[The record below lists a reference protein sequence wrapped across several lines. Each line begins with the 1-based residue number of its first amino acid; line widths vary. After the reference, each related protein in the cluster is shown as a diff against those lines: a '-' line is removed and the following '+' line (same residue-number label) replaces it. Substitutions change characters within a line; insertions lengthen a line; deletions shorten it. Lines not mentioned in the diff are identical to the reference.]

1 MNDTKSKA
9 SMNRKSSGR
18 PAAMPTAQH
27 PASPQRPPSG
37 SSSMAAAVW
46 LLLLSC
52 LIGAV
57 LLGCNPPPRPEF
69 KELSSTA
76 SNGESVAETS
86 DESSDLAPA
95 PQPFTEPWETW
106 QSYYLTG
113 RHIGYSH
120 VQAEP
125 QSDEPDSPIQI
136 VLQDQVLIRR
146 GPATIVQRLDQTSL
160 ETRAGDLISFEAEL
174 RVGPALT
181 RYEGTVDGGKLTIV
195 TRRGSKRSTQSI
207 PWNPNYRGLVG
218 LQQALLSDPPA
229 VGETRR
235 LRTLLPVQFAI
246 ATIEMNCQH
255 LASIPMPD
263 GSVQA
268 AREIEVT
275 MQLADG
281 PATQTLVW
289 IDDEGNVLKSYT
301 PGLELVAFDSTR
313 EEATAGIVAGADI
326 LTATAVE
333 VSGSLTTPEKAKNV
347 GYLVTPR
354 NTPSD
359 SETQYAFQS
368 QPGQW
373 SRKTAEG
380 AFQVLVSRDP
390 QQRIDESFTTSKLT
404 PSLEDSRT
412 GPLIDSNGTLVKR
425 LAAASTAP
433 KDQPL
438 RLALDLA
445 QTTKSLVRRT
455 DYTQGFRTASEVARD
470 GSGDCTARSILLAAM
485 LRSRGI
491 PARVAVGLVYM
502 PAEDKPRMVFHMW
515 TLAYIEG
522 RWVHLDA
529 TLTGGYA
536 PADRITLGTHHLADG
551 NEYEC
556 VAPVLGIIGQ
566 VDIAI
571 LNATY
576 EE

>member
-1 MNDTKSKA
+1 MNDTQSEA
-9 SMNRKSSGR
+9 SMNRNRPGR
-18 PAAMPTAQH
+18 PTAVPTAKH

-37 SSSMAAAVW
+37 ASGMAAAVW

-52 LIGAV
+52 LIGAA

-69 KELSSTA
+69 KELSRPAPADEATA
-76 SNGESVAETS
+76 DASAESPE
-86 DESSDLAPA
+86 LAPSL
-95 PQPFTEPWETW
+95 QPFTEPWQTW
-106 QSYYLTG
+106 QSYHIAG

-120 VQAEP
+120 VRAEP
-125 QSDEPDSPIQI
+125 QSDEPDSPIEI
-136 VLQDQVLIRR
+136 VLQDQVMLRR

-160 ETRAGDLISFEAEL
+160 ETRAGELISFTAEL

-181 RYEGTVDGGKLTIV
+181 RYEGTVDDATLTVV
-195 TRRGSKRSTQSI
+195 TTRGSQKSTQSI
-207 PWNPNYRGLVG
+207 PWNQNYRGLVG
-218 LQQALLSDPPA
+218 LQQSLFSDPPA
-229 VGETRR
+229 VGEKRR

-246 ATIEMNCQH
+246 ATIELNCQH
-255 LASIPMPD
+255 VASIALPD
-263 GSVQA
+263 GSVQT
-268 AREIEVT
+268 AREIEVA
-275 MQLADG
+275 MQIGDG
-281 PATQTLVW
+281 PAMQTLIW
-289 IDDEGNVLKSYT
+289 IDDEGHVLKSYT
-301 PGLELVAFDSTR
+301 PGLELVAFDSTG
-313 EEATAGIVAGADI
+313 EQATAGIVAGADI

-333 VSGSLTTPEKAKNV
+333 VSGHLTTPEKAQRV
-347 GYLVTPR
+347 GYLITPR
-354 NTPSD
+354 TSRSD
-359 SETQYAFQS
+359 ADVTYAFQA

-373 SRKTAEG
+373 SRQTAEG
-380 AFQVLVSRDP
+380 TFQLLVSRDP
-390 QQRIDESFTTSKLT
+390 QQRVGETFTTSNLT
-404 PSLEDSRT
+404 PGPEDSRP

-433 KDQPL
+433 RDQPL
-438 RLALDLA
+438 RIALDLA
-445 QTTKSLVRRT
+445 QTAKSLVRRT
-455 DYTQGFRTASEVARD
+455 DYAQGFRTASDVARE

-502 PAEDKPRMVFHMW
+502 PTEDQPRMVYHMW

-556 VAPVLGIIGQ
+556 VAPILGIIGQ

-571 LNATY
+571 VNATY
-576 EE
+576 ED

>member
-1 MNDTKSKA
+1 
-9 SMNRKSSGR
+9 MNRKSPGR
-18 PAAMPTAQH
+18 TAPVPTAQ
-27 PASPQRPPSG
+27 QRPTSG
-37 SSSMAAAVW
+37 ASSITAAVW

-52 LIGAV
+52 LIGAA

-69 KELSSTA
+69 KELSRTA
-76 SNGESVAETS
+76 PQNESVAEEPE
-86 DESSDLAPA
+86 ESPELAPEL
-95 PQPFTEPWETW
+95 QPFTEPWETW
-106 QSYYLTG
+106 QSYHIAG

-136 VLQDQVLIRR
+136 VLQDQVLLRR
-146 GPATIVQRLDQTSL
+146 GPATIIQRLEQTSL
-160 ETRAGDLISFEAEL
+160 ETRTGELISFAAEL

-181 RYEGTVDGGKLTIV
+181 RYEGTVDDDTLTVV
-195 TRRGSKRSTQSI
+195 TTRGSQKSTQSV
-207 PWNPNYRGLVG
+207 PWHQNYRGLVG
-218 LQQALLSDPPA
+218 LQQALFSDPPGL
-229 VGETRR
+229 GEKRR

-246 ATIEMNCQH
+246 ATIELNCQH
-255 LASIPMPD
+255 TASIAMPD
-263 GSVQA
+263 GSVQE
-268 AREIEVT
+268 AREIEVA
-275 MQLADG
+275 MQLGDG
-281 PATQTLVW
+281 AAMQTLVW
-289 IDDEGNVLKSYT
+289 IDDAGKVLKSYT
-301 PGLELVAFDSTR
+301 PGLELVAFSTTN
-313 EEATAGIVAGADI
+313 EQATTGIVAGADI
-326 LTATAVE
+326 LTATAVDI
-333 VSGSLTTPEKAKNV
+333 SGNLTTPEKAQRV

-354 NTPSD
+354 NNRGDSD
-359 SETQYAFQS
+359 PPLSFEA

-373 SRKTAEG
+373 SRKTADG
-380 AFQVLVSRDP
+380 AYQVLVSRAP
-390 QQRIDESFTTSKLT
+390 QQRVDATFTTSNLT
-404 PSLEDSRT
+404 PVPEDSRP

-438 RLALDLA
+438 RIALDLA
-445 QTTKSLVRRT
+445 QTAKSLVRRT
-455 DYTQGFRTASEVARD
+455 DYAQGFRTASEVARD

-502 PAEDKPRMVFHMW
+502 PAEDQPRMVYHMW
-515 TLAYIEG
+515 TIAYIDG

-529 TLTGGYA
+529 TLTGGDA

-556 VAPVLGIIGQ
+556 VAPILGIIGQ

-576 EE
+576 EHEDQDTGRKP